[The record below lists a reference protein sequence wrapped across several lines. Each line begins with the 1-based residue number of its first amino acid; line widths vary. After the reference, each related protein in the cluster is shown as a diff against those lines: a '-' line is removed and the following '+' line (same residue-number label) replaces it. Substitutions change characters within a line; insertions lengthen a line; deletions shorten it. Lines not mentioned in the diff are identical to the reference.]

1 MRFIKPIALTF
12 LLPAIYCTTPST
24 AATAFRA
31 EARAILAQDTVSWN
45 QNLPFDNEVVKGKL
59 KMVLLIISVEMWSP
73 KKGNHVFG

>member
-1 MRFIKPIALTF
+1 M
-12 LLPAIYCTTPST
+12 LPAIYCTTPST

-59 KMVLLIISVEMWSP
+59 KNGFTYYIRRNVEP
-73 KKGNHVFG
+73 EKG